1 MEDAVKRM
9 IISQMQKAADKLSA
23 AKLLLEEDFLDDAI
37 SRAYYCMYHSASA
50 VLLAEGLT
58 AKTHDAL
65 KMIFGLYLVKTGK
78 IDRKYGRLLSNLK
91 DERESGDYDL
101 FSDFQREDTESAVKQ
116 AEDFLSEM
124 KRYLRKNFEFEI

>member
-1 MEDAVKRM
+1 M

-23 AKLLLEEDFLDDAI
+23 AKILLGGSFWDDAI
-37 SRAYYCMYHSASA
+37 SRAYYCIYHSASA
-50 VLLAEGLT
+50 VLLAEGIT

-65 KMIFGLYLVKTGK
+65 KMMFGLHMVKTEK

-101 FSDFQREDTESAVKQ
+101 FSDFQREDAESAVEQ
-116 AEDFLSEM
+116 AEEFLREM
-124 KRYLRKNFEFEI
+124 KRYLREIFEVEI